1 MGVEDMRREA
11 GFSMIEALIAAGIL
25 LIIALGLIPLF
36 ARAITDN
43 ATGAD
48 STQAS
53 NHGKTQLEDFI
64 QLPFNHQELTLAA
77 GDTDRQSA
85 ESWAQG
91 TSAIGDTDEGW
102 WPGVPT
108 GRGTIL
114 WTRRTQVQQFSIE
127 DALNGS
133 LDTPLAGNTQPIF
146 VHLKQVDVVL
156 DSAKQGGLLGSG
168 SDVTFR
174 VLKPF

>member
-1 MGVEDMRREA
+1 MRREA
-11 GFSMIEALIAAGIL
+11 GFSMIETLIAAGIL

-36 ARAITDN
+36 ARAISDN

-64 QLPFNHQELTLAA
+64 QLPFNHQNLTIA
-77 GDTDRQSA
+77 GGATSLQTA
-85 ESWAQG
+85 ESWALG
-91 TSAIGDTDEGW
+91 SSGIGDANEGW

-114 WTRRTQVQQFSIE
+114 WTRRTQVQQFSVE
-127 DALNGS
+127 DALDGR
-133 LDTPLAGNTQPIF
+133 LDAPLAGNAQPIF

-168 SDVTFR
+168 PDVTFR